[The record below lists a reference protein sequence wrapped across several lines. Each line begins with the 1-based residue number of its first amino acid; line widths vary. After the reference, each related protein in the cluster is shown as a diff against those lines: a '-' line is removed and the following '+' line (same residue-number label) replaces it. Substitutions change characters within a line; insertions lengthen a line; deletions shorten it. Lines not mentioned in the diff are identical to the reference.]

1 MGVNQYLIVASRNI
15 KVKKSSSIAIPLFLL
30 GLYRVVMGIIKL
42 SLGVKVLHVPKH
54 DQSLFNPAMVVLSLK
69 IGLIEYVCLV
79 LKVLQK
85 CGTENSWMPYVW
97 YKMCI
102 SAKMECQVNCS
113 PSFSLELSLIDFNHG
128 PFAL

>member
-1 MGVNQYLIVASRNI
+1 
-15 KVKKSSSIAIPLFLL
+15 
-30 GLYRVVMGIIKL
+30 MGIIKL

-54 DQSLFNPAMVVLSLK
+54 DQSLCNTAMVVLSFK

-85 CGTENSWMPYVW
+85 CGIENSWMPYVW

-102 SAKMECQVNCS
+102 NPKMECQLVNCS
-113 PSFSLELSLIDFNHG
+113 PSFSLELSLIDFNHN
-128 PFAL
+128 PFALQ